1 MFTQKQLEYKMIGVL
16 LSFKRINNENLLN
29 KQNME

>member
-1 MFTQKQLEYKMIGVL
+1 MFTQKQLEYKMTRVL